1 MSRSVGASEDEESTR
16 PGRSEQAYSLG
27 RVLSISDGVFAF
39 ALTLLVVSLA
49 VPVGSDQDSLTTQL
63 LAQQPSYRSY
73 ALSFAVIALTW
84 YTHHQ
89 IFRYVLR
96 TDATLIALN
105 FLALL
110 VVAVLPFPTAVLGH
124 NVTDPV
130 AAVLYAVTIAMS
142 GVFSAVIWWYATH
155 RRRLV
160 RANLPDRTVKVRM
173 YRTVS
178 VPVLF
183 FASIPI
189 AVWSP
194 LAAQVGWIVIWLGYV
209 VSLQLPWSW
218 LNPD

>member
-1 MSRSVGASEDEESTR
+1 M
-16 PGRSEQAYSLG
+16 
-27 RVLSISDGVFAF
+27 LSISDGVFAF

-49 VPVGSDQDSLTTQL
+49 VPSGTSHQSLGEQL
-63 LAQQPSYRSY
+63 LAQEPSYRSY

-142 GVFSAVIWWYATH
+142 GVFGAAIWWYATH

-160 RANLPDRTVKVRM
+160 RANLPERTVRVRM
-173 YRTVS
+173 YRTLS

-194 LAAQVGWIVIWLGYV
+194 VAAQVGWIVIWLAYV
-209 VSLQLPWSW
+209 VSIQLPWSW